1 MTDLNLIDVVQKL
14 SPLRLTLTGDT
25 DAPTGL
31 TVSRGEHTV
40 HLGEG
45 GPEGAHRLEPGMPY
59 VAEGISI
66 QPHPTGDGKW
76 GHLIE
81 ADGRRIAH
89 NLPDAEADTHLPGD
103 RKTGDV
109 LVSRRGSVSR
119 KPARKGLLATIEESG
134 GDLPLDLTTLLP
146 SVEKADLPR
155 AAYAYTPEDDPATWK
170 LPLWD
175 DSSGPSAAAVG
186 RAVAAIGKGFRG
198 QRVQIPAADLAA
210 VKAKIR
216 AAWKKTHDS
225 SEEPPA
231 VLKASTLERIR
242 DKLKKDNPD
251 PADVN
256 TGADLTEPHTHV
268 HDHGDDPHSH
278 AHRHVT
284 GEMDDHSSHP
294 PMTLK
299 SLHAFTKSSDERR
312 FTLGPQYVPDRE
324 DAHGEFATA
333 SDLQDAIHEYVKSGD
348 RRIFKQ
354 HGREVIGEWV
364 EMMSWPHEVSVD
376 LTVPGRVAKSTVTLP
391 AGTVFMGVEW
401 TEKAWPDVKSGK
413 ISGYSMGGF
422 AHRIDVEMA

>member
-25 DAPTGL
+25 DVPSGL

-45 GPEGAHRLEPGMPY
+45 GPEGAHRLAPGMPY

-66 QPHPTGDGKW
+66 QPHPTGDGQW

-119 KPARKGLLATIEESG
+119 KPARKGLLEVIEEAG
-134 GDLPLDLTTLLP
+134 GDLPLDLTSVLP
-146 SVEKADLPR
+146 PVEKAEPKPSLLGR
-155 AAYAYTPEDDPATWK
+155 FREK
-170 LPLWD
+170 L
-175 DSSGPSAAAVG
+175 
-186 RAVAAIGKGFRG
+186 R
-198 QRVQIPAADLAA
+198 
-210 VKAKIR
+210 
-216 AAWKKTHDS
+216 
-225 SEEPPA
+225 
-231 VLKASTLERIR
+231 
-242 DKLKKDNPD
+242 KDNPD

-256 TGADLTEPHTHV
+256 TGTDLTEPHTHV
-268 HDHGDDPHSH
+268 HDHGDGPHSH

-299 SLHAFTKSSDERR
+299 SLHAFSKSSDERR

-333 SDLQDAIHEYVKSGD
+333 ADLQDAIHEYVKSGD

-376 LTVPGRVAKSTVTLP
+376 LTVPGRVTKSTVTLP